1 MFPTTKSGSTLLTT
15 RPRCSGAS
23 PCNWYR
29 LTAMARL
36 LHCLRTR
43 RTRSRVAEES
53 AFVGTTSQLSVA
65 PLPAAVRG
73 LPGVEGGISFSATEA
88 SVLLRDRGGRE
99 LAPALRAAPA
109 YFLLFLS
116 PVWVV
121 LKLLLLLEYRVL
133 GPPES
138 TNCVQQIQEEPELRI
153 PLNACYVKGHIAS
166 ATTPNGV
173 CSLDRTDAY

>member
-1 MFPTTKSGSTLLTT
+1 M
-15 RPRCSGAS
+15 
-23 PCNWYR
+23 
-29 LTAMARL
+29 
-36 LHCLRTR
+36 
-43 RTRSRVAEES
+43 AEES

-73 LPGVEGGISFSATEA
+73 LPGVEGRVSFSATEA

-109 YFLLFLS
+109 YFLLFLG

-121 LKLLLLLEYRVL
+121 LELLLLLEYCVL
-133 GPPES
+133 GPPEN
-138 TNCVQQIQEEPELRI
+138 TNCVQQIQKEPELRI